1 MDAYPSSQASTQGF
15 RETQEIPEVPLDL
28 AEIDAAW
35 GRLFSVRDSLSS
47 YNLTGD
53 SYSFGRGN
61 VDHRFDSSQF
71 NEQFLSA
78 ISKTH
83 FRISRERKS
92 AAEVFVVLEDL
103 SCNGTFVNQQLVGR
117 GKKKI
122 LQSNDEIAL
131 AHSTRKVFVFH
142 DCIKNND
149 ADYPVQL
156 TQHYTMTKK
165 LGEGTFGE
173 VRLAYRQETL
183 ERVAVKILKKKGSQL
198 LLNNVKQI
206 ENEIKLLQSVNH
218 PNIIRLEDVID
229 SPEKIFIIMEVAEG
243 GELFDRL
250 VTQRRLPEMTV
261 KFYFYQLVL
270 AIQYLHMKNITH
282 RDIKPENVLLA
293 TDKELTLVKL
303 TDFGL
308 SKLAADASQMTTFCG
323 TPTYIAP
330 ELLEFGQLSYT
341 NKVDMW
347 SLGVLLYVSLAGYP
361 PFNLSDDAKLRYQI
375 KNAVYNFNH
384 KLWTSVSDEAK
395 DLIKKLMVKDP
406 NSRLSA
412 TETMNHPWLQDENL
426 KNRIQ
431 DLKNSNGTTK
441 KRRLE
446 NGSEE
451 GDDTMGLS
459 DAKSPRL
466 NQGEMF

>member
-1 MDAYPSSQASTQGF
+1 
-15 RETQEIPEVPLDL
+15 
-28 AEIDAAW
+28 
-35 GRLFSVRDSLSS
+35 
-47 YNLTGD
+47 
-53 SYSFGRGN
+53 
-61 VDHRFDSSQF
+61 
-71 NEQFLSA
+71 
-78 ISKTH
+78 
-83 FRISRERKS
+83 
-92 AAEVFVVLEDL
+92 
-103 SCNGTFVNQQLVGR
+103 
-117 GKKKI
+117 
-122 LQSNDEIAL
+122 
-131 AHSTRKVFVFH
+131 
-142 DCIKNND
+142 
-149 ADYPVQL
+149 
-156 TQHYTMTKK
+156 
-165 LGEGTFGE
+165 
-173 VRLAYRQETL
+173 
-183 ERVAVKILKKKGSQL
+183 
-198 LLNNVKQI
+198 
-206 ENEIKLLQSVNH
+206 
-218 PNIIRLEDVID
+218 
-229 SPEKIFIIMEVAEG
+229 
-243 GELFDRL
+243 
-250 VTQRRLPEMTV
+250 
-261 KFYFYQLVL
+261 
-270 AIQYLHMKNITH
+270 
-282 RDIKPENVLLA
+282 
-293 TDKELTLVKL
+293 
-303 TDFGL
+303 
-308 SKLAADASQMTTFCG
+308 MTTFCG